1 MPGVVVGSN
10 ESIDSAL
17 RRFKKQV
24 EKGYI
29 LSDVRK
35 REYYKKPSEKRR
47 KNYLRLKKRIVKGTK
62 RV

>member
-35 REYYKKPSEKRR
+35 REYYEKPSEKRR